1 MLSDKI
7 LVIDDEARMCDSL
20 KLLLKNSGFEV
31 QTSNSGHEAM
41 EYLGKNTFDLVFLDL
56 VMPDMDG
63 FQVMDYINRQH
74 PDTMVIIIT
83 GYASMESALK
93 ALRNGAYD
101 YIRKPFEPEELLTRA
116 KNALDQK
123 KLRHE
128 VHSINGKLVL
138 SEDRYRYL
146 VQNSPDI
153 IYTLDEEGNFTFIS
167 DAVEHLTGF
176 KAEQLIGKHCT
187 TIIYE
192 EDLKKAEWF
201 FNERRTG
208 KRASHGV
215 ELKIKVCDSSVRF
228 EHCEVN
234 YLIMELKSTGM
245 YDRPVTEDGKKYL
258 GTYGILRD
266 ITGRKRLEAQLQHA
280 QRMESLGTLSGGI
293 AHDFN
298 NLLMA
303 IQGNASLMLLDVD
316 SSHPYYQRL
325 KNIEEYVQRG
335 ADLTKQLLGFAREGK
350 YEVKAIDLNE
360 VIKSQNR
367 MFGRT
372 QKQINIHGKYE
383 RNLWTVEAD
392 QKQME
397 QVLLNLYINASQ
409 AMPGGGD
416 LYIQTENIIINEDY
430 IERYHAR
437 AGRYVKISVTDTG
450 VGMSEAI
457 QRRIFDP
464 FFTTK
469 EIGKGT
475 GLGLASVYG
484 IIKNHGGFITV
495 SSKEGAGSTFVIYL
509 PAYEKEVI
517 EGEGS
522 VKDTK
527 KFQTVLLIDD
537 EDIIIDVGEEVLK
550 ILGYEVLVAR
560 GGKEGIEAYRQ
571 NRDRIDIVILD
582 MVMPDMGGIETY
594 NRIKEINPDAKFL
607 LSSGYSIDEGISN
620 ILEDSQNGFIQKPF
634 NIDQLAAKIKGI
646 LDLE

>member
-335 ADLTKQLLGFAREGK
+335 ADLTKQLLGFARGGK
-350 YEVKAIDLNE
+350 YEVKATDLNE

-484 IIKNHGGFITV
+484 IIKNHEGFITV